1 MKKYLILAGLL
12 ISFIAALFDIMA
24 GIYLC
29 VLTNGFSN
37 WIMLCR
43 QKAKT
48 TITRVKK
55 ERPMT
60 IDEFR
65 EREMSA
71 NPHRNYPQHH
81 GNYK

>member
-1 MKKYLILAGLL
+1 MKKYLILTGLL
-12 ISFIAALFDIMA
+12 ISFIAAVFDIMA

-43 QKAKT
+43 QRSK
-48 TITRVKK
+48 TITIKK
-55 ERPMT
+55 KKAMT
-60 IDEFR
+60 VDEFR

-71 NPHRNYPQHH
+71 NPHRNYPQHYK
-81 GNYK
+81 NYK